1 LPRIV
6 QLALLQSR
14 AAADPDENFARV
26 LGQIEAAAARGA
38 HLVVTGELFRSRYF
52 CQKEDHDRFSLA
64 EPIPGRSSEALAAA
78 ARRLGIVI
86 VASLFERRAAGVY
99 HNTAIVLDADGS
111 LAGRYR
117 KMHIPD
123 DPLYEEKFYFTP
135 GDLGFQSFP
144 TRAGAVGA
152 SPGARV
158 GALVC
163 WDQWFPEAAR
173 LTALAGAEIVCVPT
187 AIGWHPSEKAEWGER
202 QLDAWITAQRA
213 HAIANGVFL
222 AVPNRVGL
230 ELDPALAGTPTGDGI
245 EFWGNSFVAA
255 PDGRILARAGDG
267 EEETVFA
274 ACDLD
279 EVERTRQHW
288 PFLRDR
294 RVDAYQDLT
303 RRVRD

>member
-1 LPRIV
+1 VARIV
-6 QLALLQSR
+6 NLALLQSR
-14 AAADPDENFARV
+14 ASADADDNLARV
-26 LGQIEAAAARGA
+26 LRQIEAAAARGA
-38 HLVVTGELFRSRYF
+38 NLVVTGELFRSRYF
-52 CQKEDHDRFSLA
+52 CQKEDHDRFGLA
-64 EPIPGRSSEALAAA
+64 EAIPGASSEALAAA

-99 HNTAIVLDADGS
+99 HNTAIVLDADGA

-135 GDLGFQSFP
+135 GDLGFQSFA
-144 TRAGAVGA
+144 TRAGAVGTII
-152 SPGARV
+152 
-158 GALVC
+158 C

-213 HAIANGVFL
+213 HAIANGVFV

-230 ELDPALAGTPTGDGI
+230 ERDAGLAGTPAGDGI
-245 EFWGNSFVAA
+245 EFWGNSFIAA
-255 PDGRILARAGDG
+255 PDGRVLARGGAS
-267 EEETVFA
+267 EEEIVMA
-274 ACDLD
+274 AFDLD

-303 RRVRD
+303 RRLRD

>member
-1 LPRIV
+1 MARIV
-6 QLALLQSR
+6 NLALLQSR
-14 AAADPDENFARV
+14 ASADPDDNFARA
-26 LGQIEAAAARGA
+26 LRQIETAAARGA

-52 CQKEDHDRFSLA
+52 CQTEDHGRFTLA
-64 EPIPGRSSEALAAA
+64 EPIPGPSSEALAAA

-86 VASLFERRAAGVY
+86 VASLFERRAPGVY
-99 HNTAIVLDADGS
+99 HNTAVVLDADGA

-135 GDLGFQSFP
+135 GDLGFQSFA
-144 TRAGAVGA
+144 TRAGAIGA
-152 SPGARV
+152 MI
-158 GALVC
+158 C

-173 LTALAGAEIVCVPT
+173 LTALAGAAIICVPT

-202 QLDAWITAQRA
+202 QLDAWVTAQRA
-213 HAIANGVFL
+213 HAIANGIFL

-230 ELDPALAGTPTGDGI
+230 ELDPALAGTSAGGGI
-245 EFWGNSFVAA
+245 EFWGNSFIAA
-255 PDGRILARAGDG
+255 PDGRLLARAGAG
-267 EEETVFA
+267 EEEIVFA

-303 RRVRD
+303 RRLRD